1 MEAWDARLLEKA
13 KSVCGVT
20 DEFIVICS
28 KVHQLVNGSKVSF
41 TFLATQDALFL
52 VGKSDRKR
60 VVSSKFHWH
69 EITKIKVVSETQV
82 QIVHQAE
89 SVVLVCRS
97 AARLITKL
105 KGYIDNVMIESERPS
120 FEGEIELVAP
130 IKHMSLASYY
140 RFSFLLCREGRTA
153 PKEVMSAMKRMV
165 EVGTE
170 YDFCRLNADPE
181 LSDLLVKS
189 ILAEPSV
196 TSVNIPANEKR
207 TIWPVLAMLIEM
219 NINPC
224 LKQVTVGDVID
235 ADFQKVVAAFKG
247 GNSPI
252 EELCLQELTGG
263 SRDWRCFWSLLPR
276 LK

>member
-120 FEGEIELVAP
+120 FEGEIEL
-130 IKHMSLASYY
+130 
-140 RFSFLLCREGRTA
+140 
-153 PKEVMSAMKRMV
+153 
-165 EVGTE
+165 
-170 YDFCRLNADPE
+170 
-181 LSDLLVKS
+181 
-189 ILAEPSV
+189 
-196 TSVNIPANEKR
+196 
-207 TIWPVLAMLIEM
+207 
-219 NINPC
+219 
-224 LKQVTVGDVID
+224 
-235 ADFQKVVAAFKG
+235 
-247 GNSPI
+247 
-252 EELCLQELTGG
+252 
-263 SRDWRCFWSLLPR
+263 
-276 LK
+276 